1 MRVCVLVAAVAI
13 SVVDAGRLSTGICYA
28 PWHHATVNNDVVG
41 KDLTQVGQYFSSIRT
56 FQTLFSG
63 VNVINAAAAAGIKVA
78 VGVQLTDPALIDAEI
93 QAVCDG
99 YGANPSA
106 VEAVYVGNENLKNK
120 DFGTFTA
127 YQLVGFIT
135 RVKACVGNT
144 PVGSVQRIN
153 EWLSADGAATLSA
166 ASDLLGVNI
175 YPFFTN
181 GPQTAVEKLQTQ
193 WEQMAAKYD
202 TKKMRVTET
211 GWPSQGENYGSNK
224 PSMDGMQQY
233 LNDYVKWSKDV
244 PQSYWFMMYDTT
256 TSYTGAEYEKHF
268 GVFTADGTQKITV
281 PSGDG
286 SQTQTNTTDAPA
298 AANTPAPT
306 ATTGTPVYTFSERES
321 TGNEA
326 AGKVTA
332 PNIVGATPDGA
343 AQTEATP
350 APTTPDAGAAT
361 PAPTTPDAG
370 APTPAPTT
378 PEAGAATPA
387 PEAATPAPTTPDAGA
402 PTTPGAGAPSVTPA
416 PTTPSSSSGSTG
428 SSTETYSSGGS
439 TEISSSEDS
448 TGGSAETS
456 SSEDSTGGSTEAST
470 GGSDET
476 TSSSTYVTQSDVTP
490 APTGT
495 SLDASTT
502 GSSDTGLTTSSSSTE
517 EGSADVAVTPA
528 PTTPSITPSVRTCKR
543 KM

>member
-106 VEAVYVGNENLKNK
+106 VEAV
-120 DFGTFTA
+120 
-127 YQLVGFIT
+127 
-135 RVKACVGNT
+135 
-144 PVGSVQRIN
+144 
-153 EWLSADGAATLSA
+153 
-166 ASDLLGVNI
+166 
-175 YPFFTN
+175 
-181 GPQTAVEKLQTQ
+181 
-193 WEQMAAKYD
+193 
-202 TKKMRVTET
+202 
-211 GWPSQGENYGSNK
+211 
-224 PSMDGMQQY
+224 
-233 LNDYVKWSKDV
+233 
-244 PQSYWFMMYDTT
+244 
-256 TSYTGAEYEKHF
+256 YTGAEYEKHF

>member
-1 MRVCVLVAAVAI
+1 MVWSSTMRVCAVVAVVALGFA
-13 SVVDAGRLSTGICYA
+13 DAGPLPTGICYA
-28 PWHHATVNNDVVG
+28 PWHHPTVNDDVVG

-99 YGANPSA
+99 YGANPSV

-127 YQLVGFIT
+127 DQLVGYIT

-153 EWLSADGAATLSA
+153 EWLSGENVATLSA
-166 ASDLLGVNI
+166 ACDAIGINI

-181 GPQTAVEKLQTQ
+181 GPQSAVEKLQTQ
-193 WEQMAAKYD
+193 WEQLAAKYD
-202 TKKMRVTET
+202 TKKMHVTET
-211 GWPSQGENYGSNK
+211 GWPSEGENYGKNA
-224 PSMDGMQQY
+224 PSIDGMQQY
-233 LNDYVKWSKDV
+233 LDDYVKWSKDV

-268 GVFTADGTQKITV
+268 GVFTSDGTQKITV

-286 SQTQTNTTDAPA
+286 FAAKNQTNTTDSSQQSQQQTKAAPA
-298 AANTPAPT
+298 APA
-306 ATTGTPVYTFSERES
+306 ATTGIPVYTFDS

-326 AGKVTA
+326 TGTVKA
-332 PNIVGATPDGA
+332 PNVDG
-343 AQTEATP
+343 ATP
-350 APTTPDAGAAT
+350 APTIPTPDGPAQTAPIPPPANPDTGTAAAPQAGAPT
-361 PAPTTPDAG
+361 PAPTNPEDRAATPTILQAE

-378 PEAGAATPA
+378 PEAGTPSSTPA
-387 PEAATPAPTTPDAGA
+387 PA
-402 PTTPGAGAPSVTPA
+402 
-416 PTTPSSSSGSTG
+416 TPSSSSGSTG
-428 SSTETYSSGGS
+428 GSTPDESTSSGTS
-439 TEISSSEDS
+439 D
-448 TGGSAETS
+448 GGF
-456 SSEDSTGGSTEAST
+456 
-470 GGSDET
+470 
-476 TSSSTYVTQSDVTP
+476 TQSAVTP
-490 APTGT
+490 APTTTSLGT
-495 SLDASTT
+495 SATGSSDTLLDTSTT
-502 GSSDTGLTTSSSSTE
+502 GSSGTSLSTDSSLSTSASGSSDLTPSSSTE
-517 EGSADVAVTPA
+517 EGWTETAVTPA
-528 PTTPSITPSVRTCKR
+528 PTTPSATPSVRTCKR